1 MPGTDERAP
10 MARGRRAL
18 HWRPEPAAT
27 GHTRAMQQSILVPV
41 LALVVFAVALDLR
54 PEDLRYVV
62 RRPLAVGAG
71 LTVQFLLL
79 PVATWLATLALPL
92 APATEAAM
100 MLVAACPGGAL
111 SNAVTLYG
119 RGNVALS
126 LSLSAVSNLLALVL
140 TPLNFA
146 WMVAANPDTARW
158 ARTIAVDPGD
168 LWVSLVGLLGLP
180 MAAALLLNR
189 VAPGAAARI
198 RRPLGRF
205 AIAALGA
212 FIVLAVASQWGAFVS
227 AVGATLLLVVA
238 HNGLGLLLG
247 GVAARAARLP
257 AADARAVVVESGM
270 QNAGLALGIV
280 ATQFDADVAM
290 VAVASIW
297 GIWHIVSGG
306 LLATV

>member
-126 LSLSAVSNLLALVL
+126 LSLTQWLPGVL
-140 TPLNFA
+140 RLPPTSRNRPCPQACRSSRRFWVL
-146 WMVAANPDTARW
+146 PSSTARGGRSCSRRW
-158 ARTIAVDPGD
+158 A
-168 LWVSLVGLLGLP
+168 
-180 MAAALLLNR
+180 N
-189 VAPGAAARI
+189 
-198 RRPLGRF
+198 
-205 AIAALGA
+205 
-212 FIVLAVASQWGAFVS
+212 ASWC
-227 AVGATLLLVVA
+227 
-238 HNGLGLLLG
+238 
-247 GVAARAARLP
+247 ARAACWRTP
-257 AADARAVVVESGM
+257 RSWHSKRTRRARRSRANCGW
-270 QNAGLALGIV
+270 A
-280 ATQFDADVAM
+280 
-290 VAVASIW
+290 
-297 GIWHIVSGG
+297 
-306 LLATV
+306 